1 MARHHIQATN
11 VQITIDDLIKQAR
24 AYLPEKDTE
33 GLRKA
38 YDFALRVHGGR
49 KRPNGTP
56 YINHPLTVAYTL
68 ASMQLD
74 VETLQA
80 ALLHGIFKDPDSPV
94 TAKEMSAEFGPVV
107 ESIVSGVTKIN
118 KVEFNANF
126 DYQAENIRKML
137 LAMSSDIRVLL
148 VKLADRLHLM
158 QLMDMPDAEKESF
171 ALETMDLYAPLA
183 SRLGV
188 DWMKRELEDLAF
200 ACLHPKEYQDLAARV
215 DSSTV
220 DRASY
225 VEEVKQLLSNKLR
238 EQGLTDFKILG
249 RPKHLYS
256 IYRKIIAQN
265 IPLEKVY
272 DKVAFRIILQNVR
285 ECYEVLGLVHS
296 LWAPIDGRFKDF
308 ISSPKAN
315 MYQSLHTSVIGPRGD
330 FMEIQIRTEEMDKI
344 AKEGIAAHWAYKE
357 GTAVSQKDAKLFQW
371 LKQLIQ
377 WLQDLKDPREF
388 LDAFKI
394 ELHQADI
401 YVLTP
406 NGEVKELPEGSTPLD
421 FAYAIHTQVGNGC
434 TGAKINGRLVPLKT
448 NLKNG
453 DMVEILTSPHQQP
466 NRGWLALVK
475 TSRAKSRIRQ
485 FLRQEE
491 MDKTLKLGQEICERE
506 LRKHNLSLKKLIKTG
521 HLKEILKKANSN
533 ALEDLL
539 RKVGSG
545 KIRTD
550 QIVDLM
556 LPPEVK
562 KSKEETAAASLEI
575 AAENVAPPRPV
586 KPRSGDVI
594 EIDGI
599 DGMLIKI
606 SQCCLPMP
614 GDDIMGFITS
624 GRGISVHKANCP
636 NLRATDPLRH
646 IEVQWSSSVKTQHR
660 AQIQIIAQDKK
671 GLLVTICNAIT
682 NDDANI
688 LNVDAHTTKDN
699 LARLNI
705 ILEVNN
711 MEHLST
717 LLQHLR
723 QLDQVIEARRR

>member
-1 MARHHIQATN
+1 MARHLVHPTVTQVTLE
-11 VQITIDDLIKQAR
+11 DLIRQAR
-24 AYLPEKDTE
+24 KYLPEKDID
-33 GLRKA
+33 GLRRA
-38 YDFALRVHGGR
+38 YDFALKVHGER
-49 KRPNGTP
+49 KRPNGTL
-56 YINHPLTVAYTL
+56 YINHPLTVAHTL
-68 ASMQLD
+68 AGMKLD

-80 ALLHGIFKDPDSPV
+80 ALLHGIFKEPDSPV
-94 TAKEMSAEFGPVV
+94 TAKEVSAAFGPVV
-107 ESIVSGVTKIN
+107 EAIVSGVTKIN
-118 KVEFNANF
+118 KVEFNTNL
-126 DYQAENIRKML
+126 DYQAENVRKML

-158 QLMDMPDAEKESF
+158 QLMDMPDEEKESF

-200 ACLHPKEYQDLAARV
+200 ARLHPREYQDLAARV
-215 DSSTV
+215 DSSTM
-220 DRASY
+220 DRARY
-225 VEEVKQLLSNKLR
+225 VEEVKELLSNKLR

-256 IYRKIIAQN
+256 IYRKLIAQN

-272 DKVAFRIILQNVR
+272 DRVAFRIILQSVR

-296 LWAPIDGRFKDF
+296 LWVPIDGRFKDF
-308 ISSPKAN
+308 ISSPKSN
-315 MYQSLHTSVIGPRGD
+315 MYQSLHTSVIGPHGN
-330 FMEIQIRTEEMDKI
+330 FMEIQIRTEQMDEI

-388 LDAFKI
+388 LDAFKG
-394 ELHQADI
+394 ELHHGEI

-453 DMVEILTSPHQQP
+453 DVVEILTSPHQQP
-466 NRGWLALVK
+466 SRGWLALVK

-491 MDKTLKLGQEICERE
+491 MEKSLKLGQEICERE

-521 HLKEILKKANSN
+521 HLKEMLKRANSN

-550 QIVDLM
+550 QLVDLL
-556 LPPEVK
+556 LPAEVRK
-562 KSKEETAAASLEI
+562 VQEEAAAAALEI
-575 AAENVAPPRPV
+575 PVEATAPPRPA
-586 KPRSGDVI
+586 KTRSGDAI

-599 DGMLIKI
+599 DNLLIKI

-614 GDDIMGFITS
+614 GDDIMGFITA
-624 GRGISVHKANCP
+624 GRGISVHKAGCP
-636 NLRATDPLRH
+636 NLQATDPMRR
-646 IEVQWSSSVKTQHR
+646 IEVQWSSSVRTQHR
-660 AQIQIIAQDKK
+660 AHIQIIAQDRK

-711 MEHLST
+711 MAHLST